1 MKTVLRKVLFRIT
14 KMKNML
20 IQVQTTLNQLKL
32 N

>member
-1 MKTVLRKVLFRIT
+1 MKTALRKVLFRIT